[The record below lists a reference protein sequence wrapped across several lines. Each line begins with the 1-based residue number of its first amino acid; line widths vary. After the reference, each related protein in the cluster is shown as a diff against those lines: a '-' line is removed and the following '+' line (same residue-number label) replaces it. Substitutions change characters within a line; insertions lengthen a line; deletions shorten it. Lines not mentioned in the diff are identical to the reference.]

1 MSSILKRWNEPAF
14 QKLSPTNEAIIL
26 KERNEPIYDV
36 ERTLRWWRS
45 KIKNKNVR
53 GLLVLWAGYPL
64 EEAPWDPEVNFLD
77 HIALQKDLDNGLF
90 PEDK

>member
-1 MSSILKRWNEPAF
+1 MKRCNEREF
-14 QKLSPTNEAIIL
+14 QKVSPTNEAMIL
-26 KERNEPIYDV
+26 QERNEPIYDV

-53 GLLVLWAGYPL
+53 GLLVLCAGYPL
-64 EEAPWDPEVNFLD
+64 EEAPWDPEVNLRD
-77 HIALQKDLDNGLF
+77 HVALQKDLDNGSI